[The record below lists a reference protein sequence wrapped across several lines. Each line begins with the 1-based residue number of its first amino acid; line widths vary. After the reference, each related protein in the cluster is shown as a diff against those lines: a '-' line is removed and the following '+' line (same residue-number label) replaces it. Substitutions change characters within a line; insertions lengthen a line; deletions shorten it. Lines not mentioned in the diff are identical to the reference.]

1 MLQGRTTKRVFKKV
15 AQIWNVD
22 LRWNDIQVAHGDTEG
37 IVKDQKLLQRHHSV
51 AETPHSGYSG
61 SGSGGS
67 MLIGVECEGRNRCL
81 KAPTRNCHHLA
92 GLEAMHPPT

>member
-1 MLQGRTTKRVFKKV
+1 MFGISLGTGIMLQGRTTKRVFKKV

-37 IVKDQKLLQRHHSV
+37 IVKDQKLLQRHHLV

-67 MLIGVECEGRNRCL
+67 ILGWNVREGISVL
-81 KAPTRNCHHLA
+81 KHQPEIAIT
-92 GLEAMHPPT
+92 